1 MNTAVLK
8 DSNQIK
14 NWFVKERLKLSGKGV
29 WLQGGEPNTL
39 NPELFKTA
47 AIKVLLVRL
56 SAYSDVSAGITHS
69 YLYQMGASVEGCY
82 IDTAYLPPERDEQ
95 IMMKAGIPLLLGTGS
110 KEPAS
115 NFDVVAISNSVLQE
129 LVNLPALLEYSSIP
143 LSRESRAKNNAP
155 IVIMGGSNSCTH
167 SILHGEVSLDG
178 EEGLVDGIL
187 MGDGEKVFA
196 QTLRLIRDNKNLSR
210 AELMKL
216 LRDSLSCFY
225 EPSSYAQ
232 IFENGVLTAINH
244 FEDAPF
250 PVKSSKTACESD
262 SETFSC
268 GPVMYEGAG
277 ASHVIVSA
285 GCPSFCSFCKE
296 SWEQKPY
303 RENSFKTV
311 FNAALKLKA
320 NMGLNEI
327 ALMTFNANTCSD
339 VFDIVSRLGD
349 YFDRVSIKSQR
360 FDAIVNAPELLDLQF
375 DAGKRTYTCAM
386 EGISN
391 SMRSLLQKN
400 LDEETILRGI
410 DLLMQRNMRQ
420 MKVFLIITGY
430 ETQDDVNEFK
440 NFLDKIGTRTQ
451 TGKNKP
457 KITFS
462 FAVLFRSPQTPMQFA
477 GQRADSKQIK
487 SMLDSLCSQIKAAG
501 YEARIS
507 SGVEDALLSEN
518 IAYSDR
524 RFTKVLVEA
533 SIKYGARYRGEID
546 SKILKVWQNLLNQ
559 YKLPVVSE
567 QKRELKT
574 LLPWDDVDTGISK
587 AFLWQTF
594 NNVKNGKEFRACLAK
609 PWGDAVCSGCGAC
622 KTIEYRDKLHKMG
635 PDLANKKAVVPK
647 NLKRFSA
654 WFSFEIPEKWAYCSR
669 DFIKAA
675 LGRRLMLDS
684 ADIAES
690 FLKVEKIEPEIFSCG
705 KAIAKVS
712 FSKPVKEVK
721 SLVYADD
728 ISNIKA
734 LIPNK
739 KEEETAFPMVLELA
753 GIEDKAAYSRE
764 IDALLTK
771 YSLKNMKQRA
781 NGWLNWQINAGQA
794 KKAGISKIS
803 LNEET
808 GIMRMTLIKMPEL
821 FLLNKL
827 SMDKPFYVYSIGG
840 NTN

>member
-1 MNTAVLK
+1 MNTAGLK
-8 DSNQIK
+8 NSDQIK
-14 NWFVKERLKLSGKGV
+14 NWFAKERLKLSGKGV

-47 AIKVLLVRL
+47 SIKVLLVRL

-69 YLYQMGASVEGCY
+69 YLYQMGASVGNCY

-95 IMMKAGIPLLLGTGS
+95 IMIKAGVPLLLGTGS

-115 NFDVVAISNSVLQE
+115 NFDVIAISNSVLQE

-143 LSRESRAKNNAP
+143 LSRESRIKNNAP
-155 IVIMGGSNSCTH
+155 MVIMGGSNSCTH
-167 SILHGEVSLDG
+167 SILHGEVSLNG

-196 QTLRLIRDNKNLSR
+196 QTLRLIRDNKNLGR
-210 AELMKL
+210 TDLIKL
-216 LRDSLSCFY
+216 LRNSVVGFY
-225 EPSSYAQ
+225 EPSSYSQ
-232 IFENGVLTAINH
+232 VFENAVLTAINH
-244 FEDAPF
+244 TEDAPF
-250 PVKSSKTACESD
+250 PVKSSKTACEHD
-262 SETFSC
+262 SETFIG

-311 FNAALKLKA
+311 FDASLKLKA

-339 VFDIVSRLGD
+339 VFDIVSKLGE

-360 FDAIVNAPELLDLQF
+360 FDAIVNAPGLLDLQF

-391 SMRSLLQKN
+391 SMRRLLQKN
-400 LDEETILRGI
+400 LDEETILKGI

-440 NFLDKIGTRTQ
+440 SFLDKIGTRTQ
-451 TGKNKP
+451 SGKNKP

-477 GQRADSKQIK
+477 GERADSKQFK
-487 SMLDSLCSQIKAAG
+487 TMLDGLCSQIKAAG

-507 SGVEDALLSEN
+507 SGVEDALLSEH

-546 SKILKVWQNLLNQ
+546 SKILKVWQNLLKQ
-559 YKLPVVSE
+559 YNLPVVSE
-567 QKRELKT
+567 QKRELET
-574 LLPWDDVDTGISK
+574 VLPWDDVDTGISK

-622 KTIEYRDKLHKMG
+622 KTVEYREKLHKMG
-635 PDLANKKAVVPK
+635 PDLANKKAITPK
-647 NLKRFSA
+647 NLKRISS

-669 DFIKAA
+669 DFIKSA

-684 ADIAES
+684 SDIAES
-690 FLKVEKIEPEIFSCG
+690 FLKVEKIEPEIFSSG
-705 KAIAKVS
+705 KAIAKVA
-712 FSKPVKEVK
+712 FSKSVREVK

-728 ISNIKA
+728 ISNIK
-734 LIPNK
+734 IIQPNK
-739 KEEETAFPMVLELA
+739 KEEDTAFPMVLELA
-753 GIEDKAAYSRE
+753 GIEDKATYSRE

-808 GIMRMTLIKMPEL
+808 GTMRMTLIKMPEL